1 MVEEAGVT
9 QVHLRCLHEPFPHAA
24 MVGCQAP
31 DEERLLEHVE
41 VALDGVVRDA
51 EGLAERGRVQQPP
64 LCVRQH
70 GEEATEQE
78 GIGPD
83 AELREVALDVRPEVP
98 LPPVAEV
105 AAECTGKP
113 AAQPERRPGAP
124 RRSRARLRSLIHG
137 SRRWAT
143 ASFDP
148 AATEP
153 PAEGCAGALFPWTQ
167 LVLDPAG
174 VVRKAALIEV
184 YRTQVGRS
192 RRLLRYAR
200 RAEPFARGEIIVGR
214 RSMSHTRPGVTR
226 TRDGIVIRLPRAGC
240 GIDPLAGDRV
250 RFRFSRAGVL
260 EERLV
265 HLRGA
270 TGAPMAGRAGQ
281 PTQVA
286 TDVRVEVDERSIRL
300 HLAADP
306 FFTVPGIFVEVLP
319 PDDARVG
326 AAWAFLCSSHPA
338 ADPSGGPPR

>member
-1 MVEEAGVT
+1 VLPMPLDEHPDHRALHHFALLAMLTASPEA
-9 QVHLRCLHEPFPHAA
+9 HP
-24 MVGCQAP
+24 
-31 DEERLLEHVE
+31 
-41 VALDGVVRDA
+41 
-51 EGLAERGRVQQPP
+51 
-64 LCVRQH
+64 
-70 GEEATEQE
+70 
-78 GIGPD
+78 
-83 AELREVALDVRPEVP
+83 PEV
-98 LPPVAEV
+98 L
-105 AAECTGKP
+105 GY
-113 AAQPERRPGAP
+113 
-124 RRSRARLRSLIHG
+124 LIHG

-270 TGAPMAGRAGQ
+270 TGETMAGRAGQ

-286 TDVRVEVDERSIRL
+286 TDVRVEVDERSVRL

-326 AAWAFLCSSHPA
+326 AAWAFLWSSHPA